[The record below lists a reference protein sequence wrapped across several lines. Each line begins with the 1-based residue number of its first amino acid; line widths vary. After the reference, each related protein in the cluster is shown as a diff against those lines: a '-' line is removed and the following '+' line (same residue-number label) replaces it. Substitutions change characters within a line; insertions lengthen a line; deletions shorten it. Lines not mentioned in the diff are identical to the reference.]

1 MKKAIMLFLGLILLL
16 ATTGCSRKT
25 VAPIVVPVHDT
36 LWQNHYEVD
45 TMYTDRWQYIDRKG
59 DTVWMVDSVIIYRA
73 KHIHD
78 TVREVNEVPVE
89 VVKTETVTVEKKLNL
104 WQKTTMWLG
113 NILIFATLGIIA
125 YKIWARLRLKK

>member
-16 ATTGCSRKT
+16 VTTGCCRKT

-36 LWQNHYEVD
+36 LIEHHWQYD
-45 TMYTDRWQYIDRKG
+45 TSFVDRWHTIFQKG
-59 DTVWMVDSVIIYRA
+59 DTVWKTDSVVIFKA
-73 KHIHD
+73 KYIHD
-78 TVREVNEVPVE
+78 TVSQSVEVPVE